1 MDEALKGAAATEGA
15 SEAVTEELGDLL
27 FSLVNWSRHLQVDP
41 EAALRRANAKFVQR
55 FERMELLARERQLQ
69 LQALKPAE
77 WEALWCEA
85 KLNGS

>member
-1 MDEALKGAAATEGA
+1 
-15 SEAVTEELGDLL
+15 
-27 FSLVNWSRHLQVDP
+27 VDP
-41 EAALRRANAKFVQR
+41 EVALRRANAKFVQR
-55 FERMELLARERQLQ
+55 FERMEVLARERQLQ